1 MAFGVLTVVVSAANP
16 VATRV
21 PAPATGTGKAAGWIV
36 LGPDDVEGAIVA
48 GLAGVALE
56 SARKRVATIGLEG
69 GNSSCEI
76 AITIS
81 ERMRARKKRLS
92 IQGTGS

>member
-1 MAFGVLTVVVSAANP
+1 MFTVVVSAANP
-16 VATRV
+16 VAKGV
-21 PAPATGTGKAAGWIV
+21 PVLATGTDEAVRGVV
-36 LGPDDVEGAIVA
+36 LGVDDAKGVIVA
-48 GLAGVALE
+48 VLPEVTLE
-56 SARKRVATIGLEG
+56 SACKRLSTLGLEG

-81 ERMRARKKRLS
+81 ERKRARKKRLS

>member
-1 MAFGVLTVVVSAANP
+1 VLTVVVSAANP
-16 VATRV
+16 VATGVR
-21 PAPATGTGKAAGWIV
+21 ALATSTDEADRWVV
-36 LGPDDVEGAIVA
+36 LGVDDVEAAIVA
-48 GLAGVALE
+48 VLEEIALE
-56 SARKRVATIGLEG
+56 SACKRVAITGLDG

-81 ERMRARKKRLS
+81 ERKRARKKRLS